1 MPGPL
6 TRVRVLMVGRDEA
19 LLAIR
24 ARVLGTISCD
34 TTLVYDVNHAR
45 QEITHNADKP
55 RLVLLC
61 HTAGEETASQVRS
74 LALQAGI
81 ATYYIQK
88 LLPPEQLVSDV
99 RALLDEGTSSA
110 RSAIGCGKP

>member
-19 LLAIR
+19 LLSIR

-34 TTLVYDVNHAR
+34 TRLAYDLDHAR
-45 QEITHNADKP
+45 QEITPGADKP

-61 HTAGEETASQVRS
+61 HSAGEETASHVRS

-81 ATYYIQK
+81 PTYYIQK
-88 LLPPEQLVSDV
+88 LLPPEQLISDV
-99 RALLDEGTSSA
+99 RALLDAGASSA
-110 RSAIGCGKP
+110 RSATGCRKP

>member
-6 TRVRVLMVGRDEA
+6 TRVRVVMVGRDEA
-19 LLAIR
+19 LLGIR

-34 TTLVYDVNHAR
+34 TRLVYDVHHAR
-45 QEITHNADKP
+45 QEITSADKP

-61 HTAGEETASQVRS
+61 HTAGEETATHVRS

-81 ATYYIQK
+81 PTYYIQK

-99 RALLDEGTSSA
+99 RVLLDEGASSA
-110 RSAIGCGKP
+110 RSASSCGKS